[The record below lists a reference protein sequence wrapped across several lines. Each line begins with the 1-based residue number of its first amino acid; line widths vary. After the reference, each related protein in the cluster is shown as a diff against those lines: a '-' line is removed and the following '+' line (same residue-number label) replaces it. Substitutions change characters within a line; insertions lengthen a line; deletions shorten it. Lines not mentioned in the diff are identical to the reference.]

1 MAEGKDIA
9 LRSEKVRNI
18 VGRIP
23 PAMNRYGIAV
33 IGIVILAVVAVSM
46 IVPYKETVRFALQFD
61 SGFSTTVGQAS
72 HDARQAGVLHAGMGV
87 TVDVFH
93 EAAVGKVVSVSE
105 NRVNGRYQVCVELSG
120 GDEITE
126 PAALEAVAVVMEKS
140 WFEKLF
146 GKVL

>member
-9 LRSEKVRNI
+9 LRSEKVCNI

-23 PAMNRYGIAV
+23 PAVDRYGIAV

-46 IVPYKETVRFALQFD
+46 IVPYKETVRFPLQFD
-61 SGFSTTVGQAS
+61 PEYSATVGQAS
-72 HDARQAGVLHAGMGV
+72 LDARQVGVLHVGMAV

-93 EAAVGKVVSVSE
+93 EVAAGKVVSVSE
-105 NRVNGRYQVCVELSG
+105 KSVNGKYQVRVELSG

-126 PAALEAVAVVMEKS
+126 SVALEATAVVMEKS

>member
-1 MAEGKDIA
+1 MAEDKDIG

-18 VGRIP
+18 VGKIP
-23 PAMNRYGIAV
+23 PAMDRYGITV
-33 IGIVILAVVAVSM
+33 IGIVILAVIAVSM
-46 IVPYKETVRFALQFD
+46 IVPYKETVKFHLKFAPEC
-61 SGFSTTVGQAS
+61 STTVGQAS
-72 HDARQAGVLHAGMGV
+72 LDARQAGVLHVGMAV

-93 EAAVGKVVSVSE
+93 EVAAGKVVSVSE
-105 NRVNGRYQVCVELSG
+105 KRVNGRYQVRVELSG

-126 PAALEAVAVVMEKS
+126 PAALEATAVVMEKS